1 MDEKTKHQIKKIK
14 ILAKEIRKDVLKMSY
29 EMRTAHLAS
38 SLSCVDIISTIYES
52 FLKIK
57 NNYLQNIKRNRF
69 ILSKGHAATTL
80 YSVLFRKKIISKKEF
95 NSFCKP
101 NSLLEEHPSPKTKG
115 VECATGSLGHGLP
128 IACGIALGNKIKK
141 NKKKTYVLISDGECN
156 EGTTWEAAM
165 FASAKQLNNLILI
178 VDYNKW
184 QATGRSNEILSLAP
198 LAKKFETFG
207 WKIFEINGHNYHQL
221 INTLKYSSKKKPIAI
236 IANTIK
242 GKGVSF
248 MEDDNNWHYKS
259 PDEQELISSLK
270 FL

>member
-1 MDEKTKHQIKKIK
+1 MDEKTKHQIKKIE

-29 EMRTAHLAS
+29 EMKTAHLAS
-38 SLSCVDIISTIYES
+38 SLSCVDIVSTIYES

-57 NNYLQNIKRNRF
+57 NNYLKNIKRNRF

-101 NSLLEEHPSPKTKG
+101 NSLLEEHPSPKIKG

-141 NKKKTYVLISDGECN
+141 NKAKTYVLISDGECN
-156 EGTTWEAAM
+156 EGSTWEAAM

-184 QATGRSNEILSLAP
+184 QATGRSDEIFSLAP
-198 LAKKFETFG
+198 LAKKFETFN
-207 WKIFEINGHNYHQL
+207 WKIFEINGHNYYQL

-248 MEDDNNWHYKS
+248 MEGNNNWHYKS
-259 PDEQELISSLK
+259 PDEQELIRSLK